1 MVLKINCLKDKC
13 TLKIPTNVMNEDE
26 ISQTLGRWAKGTFAY
41 MVLVIFN
48 LFGNDA

>member
-1 MVLKINCLKDKC
+1 
-13 TLKIPTNVMNEDE
+13 MNEDE

-48 LFGNDA
+48 LFGNDAEHGFLYVNDV